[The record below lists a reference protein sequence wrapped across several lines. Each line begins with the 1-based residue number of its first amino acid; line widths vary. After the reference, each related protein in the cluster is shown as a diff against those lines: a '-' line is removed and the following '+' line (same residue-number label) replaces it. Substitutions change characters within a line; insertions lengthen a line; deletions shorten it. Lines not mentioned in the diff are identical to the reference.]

1 MLRGCNFIMLC
12 LKVNAKT
19 IQASVYIIKEC
30 TNITFQN
37 TEVLVLELLS
47 LWRDITEECASTWNQ
62 IKALPVQVD
71 RY

>member
-1 MLRGCNFIMLC
+1 MLC

-47 LWRDITEECASTWNQ
+47 LWRDITEECAST
-62 IKALPVQVD
+62 
-71 RY
+71 